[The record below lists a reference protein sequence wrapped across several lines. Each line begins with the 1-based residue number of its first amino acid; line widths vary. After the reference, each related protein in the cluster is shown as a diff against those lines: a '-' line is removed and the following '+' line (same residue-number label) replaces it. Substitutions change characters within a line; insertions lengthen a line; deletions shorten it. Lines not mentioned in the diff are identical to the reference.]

1 MNKWF
6 KLYYKYHYQLF
17 TSHINI
23 NKNQILLI
31 RIHISI
37 ITTLIEILQVTQE
50 IWDYKMELKEILNL
64 I

>member
-23 NKNQILLI
+23 NKEWLQKENKRSLKSKSSWSSQYSYSSFPAK
-31 RIHISI
+31 H
-37 ITTLIEILQVTQE
+37 TTTKQQ
-50 IWDYKMELKEILNL
+50 N
-64 I
+64 